1 MPAERLDDDLL
12 GVEDV
17 VDDEPEA
24 LLLGLQD
31 DDEAAAL
38 GDRPVLARRRQRHQA
53 ELLVEPDERQQHVA
67 QPVDRE
73 LRR

>member
-1 MPAERLDDDLL
+1 MAAERLDDDLL

-17 VDDEPEA
+17 VDDEPEP

-38 GDRPVLARRRQRHQA
+38 AVVAGHLLDGRVARPSGTRPSCSSRRTSGSSMSRSR
-53 ELLVEPDERQQHVA
+53 
-67 QPVDRE
+67 
-73 LRR
+73 